1 MEQTIS
7 PDTHAFVKEMTAA
20 GMSEPVAEAFV
31 TNYTKHLIGNLA
43 TKQDMTT
50 LMLETK
56 LGLIRWVVGTGA
68 TFFGL
73 AVVALKLFP

>member
-31 TNYTKHLIGNLA
+31 TNYTKTSHRQSCHEARYDNPYA
-43 TKQDMTT
+43 
-50 LMLETK
+50 
-56 LGLIRWVVGTGA
+56 
-68 TFFGL
+68 
-73 AVVALKLFP
+73 